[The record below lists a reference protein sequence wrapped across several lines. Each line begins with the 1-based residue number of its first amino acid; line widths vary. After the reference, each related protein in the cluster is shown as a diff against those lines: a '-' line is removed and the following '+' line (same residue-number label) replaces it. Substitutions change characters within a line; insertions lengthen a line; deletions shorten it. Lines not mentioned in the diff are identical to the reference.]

1 MWMAQVSGA
10 QMPLVQM
17 SPYTSRLDISIDY
30 KTRLIDKVLYA
41 SYIHPWLPASAS
53 IISTRPVQGSK
64 CGKTSAEECDDF
76 QPNEKHLNLGA
87 ENSRIVI
94 VLIAVQSN
102 DAPSALSNLLIQGG
116 DFNEEFCTQAC
127 QQLRGSVG
135 THDEAGHRVHD
146 IEQHK
151 GNSSRIARMKLIV
164 TLEWS
169 ANIAAL
175 VTKTPEED
183 LYTLKR
189 YSHSTKLAMV
199 LTTIGATCNTNGA
212 HSSKMNNTIL
222 QSHGVKCELS
232 VLGNSVSEVI
242 FGATCNRPYFCHPQS
257 CTRRSH
263 VRLHCTHRGRCGLH
277 WQAFIHRSQYLL
289 IGEEGSESYLEESG
303 ADRSRLSS
311 SNDEQIVSASTSSSS
326 DAISQSLVEAKKDS
340 TLFESL
346 DEDIVLDTNT
356 LQSIAT
362 DLSQGG
368 AAVDKSLIGEDM
380 ARQLT
385 EIEKA
390 KETEA
395 TGNTA
400 EMQQLCEEERLR
412 SEKLFNAVLHRYALQ
427 QFHLTDIEPTYAD
440 IIAKISQA
448 ERIATTAMQKT
459 SPPTDEI
466 KEPFEAGRT
475 MKRNTIFWANFEFC
489 VVNWKAFLKNK
500 DFYREKKVPV
510 GLKRKLLEKSM
521 MSTVLCGSEVLAT
534 LDTAL
539 DKILRRAPEFYDN
552 KEELDAFLRDPVNA
566 KAQLLDALIA
576 KKSSFLV
583 DLMGDASFY
592 ANMISQGI
600 VDAYQ
605 LATKGVLVVC
615 GNLNAAQAAVLQGC
629 EYSKQ
634 MASRGINLTYDA
646 ARKGTEL
653 LSSGVNTTLS
663 AASVSAEMLAKSAT
677 YAADTGMNAIGQSL
691 TMSKN
696 AAAKGAEFTYNA
708 ATIGKNAM
716 IRSGVSG
723 TMAVAST
730 SATLLTR
737 TASEATLAAVKTG
750 QTVNEVVGQGVGYS
764 KEIAC
769 KGAGLTYDAAA
780 AGGALLASGAS
791 IATQSAGTVAH
802 KTVEAGKMVSQGLSS
817 AVTSTQ
823 HGLEATK
830 DVLSSA
836 GMNLMKTGSW
846 ISSFLT
852 VPSTSESA
860 PTADKTAENAT
871 DQISV
876 ASDNKQKKTD
886 SQQPTNAAVLN
897 KSNLDGNNMIKV
909 VEQPSTANDK
919 CECKIYTGLES
930 VNSVM
935 CLLGMQHTNTL
946 CYLKYRRPYNI
957 GHRFI
962 DIFYSL
968 K

>member
-1 MWMAQVSGA
+1 MD
-10 QMPLVQM
+10 
-17 SPYTSRLDISIDY
+17 R
-30 KTRLIDKVLYA
+30 
-41 SYIHPWLPASAS
+41 
-53 IISTRPVQGSK
+53 
-64 CGKTSAEECDDF
+64 
-76 QPNEKHLNLGA
+76 
-87 ENSRIVI
+87 
-94 VLIAVQSN
+94 
-102 DAPSALSNLLIQGG
+102 
-116 DFNEEFCTQAC
+116 
-127 QQLRGSVG
+127 
-135 THDEAGHRVHD
+135 EAGHRVHD

-175 VTKTPEED
+175 VTNT
-183 LYTLKR
+183 
-189 YSHSTKLAMV
+189 V
-199 LTTIGATCNTNGA
+199 LSAN
-212 HSSKMNNTIL
+212 
-222 QSHGVKCELS
+222 Q
-232 VLGNSVSEVI
+232 
-242 FGATCNRPYFCHPQS
+242 CNRKFGLRGPYSVQRA
-257 CTRRSH
+257 TVH
-263 VRLHCTHRGRCGLH
+263 VFAILNAALGEATFVCIALT
-277 WQAFIHRSQYLL
+277 
-289 IGEEGSESYLEESG
+289 EEGSESYLEESG

-400 EMQQLCEEERLR
+400 EMQQLCEEPIVV
-412 SEKLFNAVLHRYALQ
+412 SEVARKVVDALTSNNVLGKV
-427 QFHLTDIEPTYAD
+427 LTPEEAD
-440 IIAKISQA
+440 ILNNYFRGKIPLNEQASGEILLTAFSAYSKNISAEISQA
-448 ERIATTAMQKT
+448 ERIATAAMQKT
-459 SPPTDEI
+459 SPPTDEV

-475 MKRNTIFWANFEFC
+475 MKRNTIFWANLEFC
-489 VVNWKAFLKNK
+489 
-500 DFYREKKVPV
+500 
-510 GLKRKLLEKSM
+510 
-521 MSTVLCGSEVLAT
+521 TVLAT

-708 ATIGKNAM
+708 ATMGKNAM

-860 PTADKTAENAT
+860 PTADKTAENAA

-876 ASDNKQKKTD
+876 ASDNKQKKTA

-897 KSNLDGNNMIKV
+897 KSNLDGNNVIKV

-919 CECKIYTGLES
+919 SQTSKGGWLS
-930 VNSVM
+930 
-935 CLLGMQHTNTL
+935 
-946 CYLKYRRPYNI
+946 
-957 GHRFI
+957 FW
-962 DIFYSL
+962 
-968 K
+968 